1 MADNVVYINIE
12 EGSKRVMNNTKL
24 YSKLITKFKDDNNM
38 AEIEAAVNAGDLEK
52 AQTAVHT
59 LKGLAANLS
68 FTELYKQSLALE
80 TQIKE
85 KNVNPDQLT
94 ILKVVFTETLSE
106 IDKVISQYA

>member
-1 MADNVVYINIE
+1 
-12 EGSKRVMNNTKL
+12 VMNNIKL

-38 AEIEAAVNAGDLEK
+38 AEIEATVTAGDLEK
-52 AQTAVHT
+52 AQSAVHT
-59 LKGLAANLS
+59 MKGLAANLS
-68 FTELYKQSLALE
+68 FTELFKQSFALE

-94 ILKVVFTETLSE
+94 ILKDVFKETLNE